1 MVVILK
7 VASILVALCVVLVA
21 HCVVLVVRYVVLVVR
36 YIVFGEWPDDD
47 QDTVDP
53 PIDVRDC

>member
-7 VASILVALCVVLVA
+7 VAGILVALCVVLMA
-21 HCVVLVVRYVVLVVR
+21 HRVVLVVR